1 MMVHSDLRT
10 RHNTTIFIC

>member
-1 MMVHSDLRT
+1 MMVHSDLRA

>member
-1 MMVHSDLRT
+1 MVHSDLRA